1 MLSPEAEEEW
11 RSLSED
17 KIRTY
22 VRDNALKRG
31 FLVIKEIPDSWINYR
46 IEHAILCGVYHA
58 AEIVSFEL
66 TADRY
71 KHSIDITAS
80 VKRFLSKLNAREK
93 AYLHSMRLAACTLDR
108 CKRAEIAGVDS
119 KEYLL
124 IKRAVTNKFSIF
136 RKKLIVKEND

>member
-11 RSLSED
+11 RGLSED

-22 VRDNALKRG
+22 VRYYVLRRG
-31 FLVIKEIPDSWINYR
+31 LLVIKEIPDSWINYR

-66 TADRY
+66 TARRY
-71 KHSIDITAS
+71 KHSDDIS
-80 VKRFLSKLNAREK
+80 VFIKKFLSKLNKKEK
-93 AYLHSMRLAACTLDR
+93 AYLQSMRLATYTLDR
-108 CKRAEIAGVDS
+108 YKRAEIVGVDC
-119 KEYLL
+119 KEYLF
-124 IKRAVTNKFSIF
+124 IKRDVTNKFSIF